1 MDEQAL
7 QGMLIGLLPTPAYIF
22 GAIVFG
28 IIGFVAYRFG
38 KKTARSKIKW
48 LGVVLMLYP
57 YVTGSDT
64 RLLYLVGLVL
74 CVALYYYR
82 NE

>member
-1 MDEQAL
+1 M
-7 QGMLIGLLPTPAYIF
+7 F
-22 GAIVFG
+22 
-28 IIGFVAYRFG
+28 
-38 KKTARSKIKW
+38 
-48 LGVVLMLYP
+48 YP